1 MNKKRGAHILSLL
14 LVLCMCLTGCGS
26 TTTEQAPNLENYN
39 NEIVLNTEVES
50 EPVIEESIEES
61 IEEVQEETETLVEDD
76 ENTDV
81 NVTGDITVE
90 FIDVGQADSCLIV
103 TANNDAILI
112 DAGEDRDAEA
122 IIEVISKY
130 DIPDIDLMVLT
141 HPHADHIGGAQT
153 ILETYMVKEVMM
165 SSYPA
170 TSKLFNNLVATL
182 EALDLTVTQAT
193 VGLEKEIDDVD
204 LTVVGVDSI
213 SKDNNNSSVVMKVTY
228 GTVDMVFTGDAEE
241 QAEEVILQN
250 GFDLNAEVLKVGHHG
265 SETSSS
271 EPFIDAVNPKIA
283 VISCGT
289 GNKYG
294 HPNQITLDKLSNRNI
309 QTYRTD
315 LLGTITLTID
325 GTNIVTSIDESFEVT
340 NSRSASFIYAPNV
353 AEVDLNLEH
362 IIEDEDI
369 SFENSTNQK

>member
-1 MNKKRGAHILSLL
+1 MNKKRGAHILSLF
-14 LVLCMCLTGCGS
+14 LVLCMCLTGCSS
-26 TTTEQAPNLENYN
+26 TTTEQTPNLENYN

-50 EPVIEESIEES
+50 EPVVEEPIEEIK
-61 IEEVQEETETLVEDD
+61 EETDVLI
-76 ENTDV
+76 ENIENIDTDI
-81 NVTGDITVE
+81 TGDIIVE

-122 IIEVISKY
+122 IIEVIAEY

-170 TSKLFNNLVATL
+170 TSKLFNNLVATM
-182 EALDLTVTQAT
+182 ENQDLIVTQAT

-204 LTVVGVDSI
+204 LTVVGVDSVP
-213 SKDNNNSSVVMKVTY
+213 KDNNNSSIVMKVTY
-228 GTVDMVFTGDAEE
+228 GTVDIMFTGDAEVP
-241 QAEEVILQN
+241 AEEIILSN
-250 GFDLNAEVLKVGHHG
+250 DFDFSAEVLKVGHHG

-271 EPFIDAVNPKIA
+271 EPFVDAINPKIA
-283 VISCGT
+283 VISCGID
-289 GNKYG
+289 NKYG
-294 HPNQITLDKLSNRNI
+294 HPNQITLDTLNNRNI

-325 GTNIVTSIDESFEVT
+325 GTNIVTSIDESFETT

-362 IIEDEDI
+362 IIEDEDV

>member
-50 EPVIEESIEES
+50 EPVIEESIEE
-61 IEEVQEETETLVEDD
+61 VQEETETLVEDV

-81 NVTGDITVE
+81 DVTGDIIVE

-182 EALDLTVTQAT
+182 ETLDLTVTQAT

-213 SKDNNNSSVVMKVTY
+213 PKDNNNSSVVMKVTY